1 MKVGIH
7 RNMKIIATLIA
18 ITTAA
23 QSSSAFVV
31 GPRSNAMVTK
41 ATAPLQMGILDFFSE
56 DARKAREEQK
66 QQEVEEQ
73 ERLQRQIMDRRR
85 NPEKM
90 EEYEAKVRVRRALR
104 MAGEDDAAQT
114 VDIYGEEDVKIQG
127 IN

>member
-1 MKVGIH
+1 
-7 RNMKIIATLIA
+7 MKIIATLIA
-18 ITTAA
+18 ITTTA